1 MVMIVIRYK
10 IIWPKIRIHA
20 SKLLAL
26 VFLDVLTLVTYC
38 TLSNAQIRRL
48 VWSLV
53 FELDFWSLLGKTLYS
68 QSKKHD
74 QVYGPHISVS
84 NSDTTRQ
91 YTLLTLIK
99 HALTPF
105 PFFLLLPLSQLFCLF
120 WGFQLIKGDIFP
132 YTLCI
137 LTSHFI
143 FEKEREHQDY
153 IVSFF
158 ILLFIWKGNGKR
170 VNSLTSAL

>member
-10 IIWPKIRIHA
+10 IIWPKMKNYA
-20 SKLLAL
+20 SWLLAL

-38 TLSNAQIRRL
+38 TLSNAQIRPL
-48 VWSLV
+48 VRSLV

-68 QSKKHD
+68 ESKKHGH
-74 QVYGPHISVS
+74 VYVPHIFVS
-84 NSDTTRQ
+84 NSDTTQQ
-91 YTLLTLIK
+91 YTLLTLIE

-105 PFFLLLPLSQLFCLF
+105 PFFLLLTLSQLFCLF

-137 LTSHFI
+137 LTSPFI
-143 FEKEREHQDY
+143 FEKERKHQDY

-158 ILLFIWKGNGKR
+158 ILLFIWKEMVKG
-170 VNSLTSAL
+170 